1 MSEDKEPEVDATAR
15 GSKRVLV
22 KRIKAALLVL
32 NHNLS
37 DEAKLDEVLALGPN
51 KENEAKD

>member
-1 MSEDKEPEVDATAR
+1 MSEDKEPEVDVTAR

-37 DEAKLDEVLALGPN
+37 DEAKLDEILSLGPN
-51 KENEAKD
+51 KESEAKE